1 MRGVG
6 GFMSVCMCVLY
17 WVNLKCVYS
26 PVTVWIECL
35 SVSGEVFDS
44 SSADSSPAPSADG
57 VSKENMVT
65 PTPSRTRTTE
75 DLFAAIHRY
84 HDTFSLF
91 TPLSTPSYTVTPASL
106 LLTFFIPRY
115 KMHSTAVV
123 YFSLC
128 TLSFHFLFV
137 FLSTFPLSVSIS
149 FPLSHPLINHGASP
163 WTPSS
168 FSPFILQPI
177 ISLSP
182 SSSYTQPLSHNFTQR
197 CPICKRMHLS
207 GRWFLESPSTGE
219 NGFFCFCSVRGL
231 NLESKMSQ

>member
-1 MRGVG
+1 M
-6 GFMSVCMCVLY
+6 
-17 WVNLKCVYS
+17 
-26 PVTVWIECL
+26 WIECL

-65 PTPSRTRTTE
+65 PTPSRARTTE

-106 LLTFFIPRY
+106 LLTFFISRY

-137 FLSTFPLSVSIS
+137 SLHLPPFCQHLIPSFSPPHKPQRITLNSKLFLPLYPSTYNFS
-149 FPLSHPLINHGASP
+149 FPLL
-163 WTPSS
+163 
-168 FSPFILQPI
+168 
-177 ISLSP
+177 
-182 SSSYTQPLSHNFTQR
+182 
-197 CPICKRMHLS
+197 
-207 GRWFLESPSTGE
+207 FLHST
-219 NGFFCFCSVRGL
+219 
-231 NLESKMSQ
+231 SQS